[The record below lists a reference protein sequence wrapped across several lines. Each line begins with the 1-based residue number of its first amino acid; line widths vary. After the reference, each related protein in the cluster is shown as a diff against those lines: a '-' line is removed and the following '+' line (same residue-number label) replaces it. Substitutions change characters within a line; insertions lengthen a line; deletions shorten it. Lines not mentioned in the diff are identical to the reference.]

1 MWLLIV
7 LIVVTVLPFVLLKLD
22 EVFGWGIWREPW
34 SQEPTLRAPGLDWRL
49 LLTDRAFIRLII
61 SIVGLVGGGY
71 IILSGAYSASTETTA
86 GGVIGMVF
94 GYWLK

>member
-7 LIVVTVLPFVLLKLD
+7 LIVFTVLPLVLLKLD
-22 EVFGWGIWREPW
+22 EVFRWGVWREPW
-34 SQEPTLRAPGLDWRL
+34 AREPSVSMPGPDWRS

-71 IILSGAYSASTETTA
+71 IILSGAYSAGTETTA
-86 GGVIGMVF
+86 GGIIGMVF